1 MLNACMKF
9 SLVETSDL
17 PDQIVP
23 NANAS
28 CKNRRVNEAAVQQ
41 TPTTVSTLL
50 HIVLITLS
58 INFY

>member
-1 MLNACMKF
+1 MKF
-9 SLVETSDL
+9 SLAETSDL

-28 CKNRRVNEAAVQQ
+28 CKNKRVNEAAMQQ